1 MGGGAVTE
9 QIELMLL
16 KAIFHLASGTV
27 KLGMEPSR
35 IDGLGGE
42 GGDDKMPSW
51 TIGIVGEFTDQA
63 TRRAPRVLGLVA
75 QRLIPNLGRHDCIEV
90 LCPLCILQQR
100 VKSARLAAAAVAHR
114 RLLLVAPA
122 PR

>member
-16 KAIFHLASGTV
+16 EAIFHLASGTV
-27 KLGMEPSR
+27 KLGMEPSGT
-35 IDGLGGE
+35 DGLGGE
-42 GGDDKMPSW
+42 GGDHKMPSW

-63 TRRAPRVLGLVA
+63 TRHAPGVLGLIA

-90 LCPLCILQQR
+90 LCPLCILHYSGQGC
-100 VKSARLAAAAVAHR
+100 ARSAAAVAHR
-114 RLLLVAPA
+114 RLLLVAPV